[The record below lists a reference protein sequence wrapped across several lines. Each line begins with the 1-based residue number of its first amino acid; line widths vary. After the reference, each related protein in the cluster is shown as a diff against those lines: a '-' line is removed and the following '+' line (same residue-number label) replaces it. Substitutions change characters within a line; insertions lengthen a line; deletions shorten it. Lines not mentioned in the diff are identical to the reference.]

1 MLSSLLRDLVGEF
14 TLADN
19 PSNTTTSLLRTMC
32 HTDDSI
38 ILGAWLQETDQKA
51 IEDQVRT
58 DHVQV
63 TFSDRCCVDVVCVCL
78 FLASIPIVPLQW
90 KS

>member
-19 PSNTTTSLLRTMC
+19 PSNTTTSLLRFMC
-32 HTDDSI
+32 HTDDSV

-51 IEDQVRT
+51 IEDQV
-58 DHVQV
+58 
-63 TFSDRCCVDVVCVCL
+63 L
-78 FLASIPIVPLQW
+78 LASMCCNKILLVSGKVIAKL
-90 KS
+90 S